1 MGVPS
6 DLDAVATSEPYY
18 RSSYV
23 FLSRKSSGLSLG
35 TLSAPQ
41 LRNVR
46 VGVHLVGD
54 DYANSPPAHA
64 LSDRGIVD
72 NVVGYSVFGDYGSD
86 SPPRTLVDAVG
97 QGEIDVAIVWGPIGG
112 YFARSQPVPMRLEAL
127 VAEDQDR
134 NRRFTFDMA
143 VGFRRDDPLGERI
156 NQILARQKK
165 QVRAILTDYGVPLF
179 EP

>member
-1 MGVPS
+1 MTTPI
-6 DLDAVATSEPYY
+6 
-18 RSSYV
+18 
-23 FLSRKSSGLSLG
+23 
-35 TLSAPQ
+35 AP
-41 LRNVR
+41 
-46 VGVHLVGD
+46 
-54 DYANSPPAHA
+54 PPAHA